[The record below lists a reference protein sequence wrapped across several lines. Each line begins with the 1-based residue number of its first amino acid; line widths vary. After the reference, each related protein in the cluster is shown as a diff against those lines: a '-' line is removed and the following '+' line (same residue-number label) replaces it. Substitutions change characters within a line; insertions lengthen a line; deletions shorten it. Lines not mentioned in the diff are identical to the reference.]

1 MVGDTNE
8 KATKSMYK
16 RSHEG
21 RKKTSKRKSTLWR
34 VFTSQIYTFMFDSNV
49 VLLGLTCMAQRE
61 ASCACVILVM

>member
-34 VFTSQIYTFMFDSNV
+34 VFTSQIYTFMFDS
-49 VLLGLTCMAQRE
+49 M
-61 ASCACVILVM
+61 